1 MILKRCKKERKFLMI
16 QIPEKT
22 IPAFHSQTILSLNT
36 QKVRTA
42 KSSQTILQLN
52 QNLHSHSPAPTTP
65 SYRHPTLKNIVQKG
79 QKIALFTNSVSP
91 SVDVLLGWNVKK
103 PPAMWMSLHFY

>member
-1 MILKRCKKERKFLMI
+1 MI

-79 QKIALFTNSVSP
+79 QKISMK
-91 SVDVLLGWNVKK
+91 VLNIFGFVILAKTII
-103 PPAMWMSLHFY
+103 PPNWHIRQ

>member
-1 MILKRCKKERKFLMI
+1 MI

-42 KSSQTILQLN
+42 RSSQTILQLN
-52 QNLHSHSPAPTTP
+52 QNLHSHSPAPTIA
-65 SYRHPTLKNIVQKG
+65 SYRYPTFKNIVQKG
-79 QKIALFTNSVSP
+79 QKIA
-91 SVDVLLGWNVKK
+91 
-103 PPAMWMSLHFY
+103 MWMSLHFY

>member
-1 MILKRCKKERKFLMI
+1 MI

-52 QNLHSHSPAPTTP
+52 QNLHSHSPAPTIA
-65 SYRHPTLKNIVQKG
+65 SYRHPTFKNIVQKANT
-79 QKIALFTNSVSP
+79 IPCICTVRFSNTRFPFILPP
-91 SVDVLLGWNVKK
+91 SMK
-103 PPAMWMSLHFY
+103 